1 MFGVILLVLCIAIGL
16 ANLVCFIIMQRTM
29 VKNNESGMATLSTVL
44 FCCTGVGIL
53 FAFIYG
59 WTKAKQWGIEKFMR
73 VWSVLFGLGAGLFA
87 IFEIL
92 SIVAS

>member
-29 VKNNESGMATLSTVL
+29 VKNNESGMATLSTFL

-59 WTKAKQWGIEKFMR
+59 WTKAKQWGIEEFMR
-73 VWSVLFGLGAGLFA
+73 IWSVIFGGGAVLFTILQ
-87 IFEIL
+87 IF
-92 SIVAS
+92 SRVAS